1 MFATDIDEAKLE
13 ALKSEGIAEVAR
25 LDARDSAAVAA
36 MAKRAGKTDIL
47 LNAAGFVHHGTVLD
61 CSDEDWDFS
70 FDLNVKSMHRTIR
83 AFLPGMLENGR
94 GAIVNISSAAGVFK
108 AAPNRY
114 VYGATKAAVAALTR
128 SVAADFI
135 AKGSAAT
142 ASAPAPSKRPR
153 CWSARPPLVPTDARC
168 SSPGSR
174 WDGSAPQRKSHRS
187 RSISPATKARSRQAS
202 RMSSTAAGRCNA
214 GETPM
219 NKIDL
224 NGRCAV
230 VTGGAQ
236 GFGRAIAERF
246 VASGAKVAIWDH
258 DLPFAEKTAKEI
270 GPAVSAFKVDVSD
283 LAAVEKT
290 RDGTLKELGKIDIL
304 VNNAGIAGIDK
315 TVWETD
321 LDEWRK
327 VLRINLDGPF
337 ICCKAVVPAMIAQK
351 YGRIVNIASIAGKE
365 GNPNAAHYSASKAG
379 LIALTKSLGKELA
392 QHDILVNAVTPAAAK
407 TAIFDQLT
415 QQHIDFML
423 SKIPKGRFV
432 LVEELAA
439 MVAWLASEDCAFST
453 GAVFDISGGRA
464 TY

>member
-1 MFATDIDEAKLE
+1 
-13 ALKSEGIAEVAR
+13 
-25 LDARDSAAVAA
+25 
-36 MAKRAGKTDIL
+36 
-47 LNAAGFVHHGTVLD
+47 
-61 CSDEDWDFS
+61 
-70 FDLNVKSMHRTIR
+70 
-83 AFLPGMLENGR
+83 
-94 GAIVNISSAAGVFK
+94 
-108 AAPNRY
+108 
-114 VYGATKAAVAALTR
+114 
-128 SVAADFI
+128 
-135 AKGSAAT
+135 
-142 ASAPAPSKRPR
+142 
-153 CWSARPPLVPTDARC
+153 
-168 SSPGSR
+168 
-174 WDGSAPQRKSHRS
+174 
-187 RSISPATKARSRQAS
+187 
-202 RMSSTAAGRCNA
+202 
-214 GETPM
+214 M

-224 NGRCAV
+224 NNRTAI

-258 DLPFAEKTAKEI
+258 DQPLAEKTVKAI
-270 GPAVSAFKVDVSD
+270 GDAAIALKVDVTD
-283 LAAVEKT
+283 TAAVERA
-290 RDGTLKELGKIDIL
+290 RDQTLKAFGKIDIL
-304 VNNAGIAGIDK
+304 VNNAGIAGINK

-321 LDEWRK
+321 LEEWRK

-337 ICCKAVVPAMIAQK
+337 ICCKAIVPSMLSQG

-392 QHDILVNAVTPAAAK
+392 QQNILVNAVTPAAAR
-407 TAIFDQLT
+407 TAIFDQMT

-439 MVAWLASEDCAFST
+439 MVAWLASEDCGFST